1 MEAIKDV
8 GFIGLGVMGEPMC
21 RNLATKT
28 QMRIR
33 ANDLSPE
40 PLKRLAEQ
48 GVESVANIAKLVQD
62 SQVIFLSLPS
72 GEVVHQLSHQQGGLL
87 ASARPG
93 QIVVDLG
100 TSPAKLTRELAGD
113 FAAKGVQFIDAP
125 VARSRLAAEA
135 GTLSCMVGAEPEI
148 FERVKPLLATF
159 ATDIALCGTVGCGQ
173 VVKILNNYL
182 LYQAGAALAEAAA
195 IGERSGIAQPLL
207 FEVLS
212 KGSADSF
219 AVRHHGI
226 KAMAPRNFPLR
237 SFSVEYARKDMRY
250 AIELA
255 NSVGLDARWG
265 HDVDGLFEKA
275 IEAGHGDE
283 YWPVISRLFDIEAVE

>member
-28 QMRIR
+28 QLRIR

-40 PLKRLAEQ
+40 PLKRLAAQ
-48 GVESVANIAKLVQD
+48 GVESVADIAQLAQD

-87 ASARPG
+87 ASTQAG
-93 QIVVDLG
+93 QIVVDLS

-159 ATDIALCGTVGCGQ
+159 ATDIALCGAVGCGQ

-195 IGERSGIAQPLL
+195 IGERSGIAPALL
-207 FEVLS
+207 FDVLS

-226 KAMAPRNFPLR
+226 KAIAPRDFPLR

-283 YWPVISRLFDIEAVE
+283 YWPVISRLFDTEAVE

>member
-28 QMRIR
+28 QLRIR

-40 PLKRLAEQ
+40 PLKRLAAQ
-48 GVESVANIAKLVQD
+48 GVESVANIAKLAQD

-283 YWPVISRLFDIEAVE
+283 YWPVISRLFDTEAVE

>member
-8 GFIGLGVMGEPMC
+8 GFIGLGVMGEPIC

-28 QMRIR
+28 QLHIR

-40 PLKRLAEQ
+40 PLKRLAAQ
-48 GVESVANIAKLVQD
+48 GVESVANIAKLAQD

-148 FERVKPLLATF
+148 FERMKPLLATF
-159 ATDIALCGTVGCGQ
+159 ATDIALCGAVGCGQ

-195 IGERSGIAQPLL
+195 IGERSGIAPALL

-283 YWPVISRLFDIEAVE
+283 YWPVISRLFDTEAVE